1 MGGYVDLW
9 IKRLS
14 NQGQSKAFHFQM
26 VCNRLTIALY
36 VLALALILQYTQE
49 VGTECPG
56 SWSGHELN
64 TQQEELQNPN
74 HIFTD

>member
-1 MGGYVDLW
+1 
-9 IKRLS
+9 
-14 NQGQSKAFHFQM
+14 M

-64 TQQEELQNPN
+64 TQQEELQNLN